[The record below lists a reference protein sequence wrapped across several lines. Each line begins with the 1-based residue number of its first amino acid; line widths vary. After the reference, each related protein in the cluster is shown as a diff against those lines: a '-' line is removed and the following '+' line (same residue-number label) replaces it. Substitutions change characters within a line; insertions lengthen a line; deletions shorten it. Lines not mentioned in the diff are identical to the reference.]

1 MRRPRLHGC
10 DFQAPARLKIQGRL
24 WGEWLLLRCFLSSYS
39 IIQFLFSS
47 YYSSY
52 SSSYSRFC
60 WQGHDNQA
68 FCESIKKSKNILSF
82 FATCRSLVLVALPAK
97 SRIRA
102 GSKNWELNKNWT
114 KLRKR
119 SKKQALLP
127 HLRSGASVRSHE

>member
-1 MRRPRLHGC
+1 MAVIFKPLRGSRFR
-10 DFQAPARLKIQGRL
+10 ARL

-47 YYSSY
+47 YYSSC
-52 SSSYSRFC
+52 SNSYSRFC

-68 FCESIKKSKNILSF
+68 FCESIKKNILSF

-102 GSKNWELNKNWT
+102 GSKNWVRT

-119 SKKQALLP
+119 SKNRHSCLICDLAP
-127 HLRSGASVRSHE
+127 V